1 MALPNMHKCKNLL
14 GVICLVIFT
23 LGYSDANAEYKDW
36 SEKEQRQYQTFI
48 SLQLIDTAQT
58 LRMVNCQKHTS
69 CDLRELNPIMGTHPS
84 TEKVIAVKILGNVLL
99 YKLLDRPNAH
109 RSTTLK
115 WMNGMGTI
123 VVVNNGIH
131 WRKEF

>member
-1 MALPNMHKCKNLL
+1 MINKLILILALTAGSCDSVLA
-14 GVICLVIFT
+14 T
-23 LGYSDANAEYKDW
+23 YSDW
-36 SEKEQRQYQTFI
+36 SEKEQKQYRLFLA
-48 SLQLIDTAQT
+48 LQVVDTVQT
-58 LRMVNCQKHTS
+58 LRMVSCQKHTS
-69 CDLRELNPIMGTHPS
+69 CDLQELNPIMGTHPS
-84 TEKVIAVKILGNVLL
+84 ANKLLAVKILGNVLL